1 MNNLS
6 KLPFF
11 IFFISLM
18 TLASC
23 SSDSGEIVV
32 TPPDKPD
39 VPIYDGREK
48 VYNLGSYANPEITG
62 TATFTENEDNS
73 ITIDLD
79 LSNTPAGEQLPAH
92 IHSGSAAED
101 GPILLTLGPVDG
113 STGKS
118 SITINSYDDG
128 TVVTYDTLITL
139 DGSINVH
146 LDEGE
151 LFWTVLAQ
159 GDIGVNELT
168 GMSKSYSLNEKMAPG
183 IQGTVTFY
191 ERLNGETLSVIQL
204 ENTPENGV
212 HPAHI
217 HNGNALEGGSI
228 AVTLN
233 PVDGTTGVST
243 TNIAQLDDGASIS
256 YDDLTDFSGHVNV
269 HLSVED
275 LATLVAQGDIGG
287 NELSGTEMMYML
299 GEKDVE
305 GISGMVHFYQR
316 NNGETLAMLE
326 LMNTPVNGVHPAHI
340 HNNSA
345 VEGGGIAVTFTPVDG
360 STGMSYTNIAS
371 LDDGTAISY
380 VELMNFDGYIN
391 VHLSAE
397 NLAVIVAQ
405 GDIGQNELTGM
416 SIMYDLGEKDAPN
429 IAGMVTFY
437 ERKSGEALAMLNL
450 MNTPAGGVHP
460 AHIHN
465 NSAAEGGGIA
475 FSFNPV
481 NGDSGMSF
489 THVAQLDDGSS
500 FGYANI
506 ETFDGYINVHLSPEN
521 LAVIV
526 AQGNIGTNLGDDGG
540 GEGETVSYAVGNSG
554 SSAYIF
560 TGGDLN
566 NASNPDFTF
575 KRGQTYIFNVNAP
588 GHPFLIKT
596 TASLGT
602 GDSYN
607 NGVTNNGASTDTLT
621 FTVPM
626 DAPDTLYYICEFHAS
641 MVGTINIV
649 D

>member
-1 MNNLS
+1 
-6 KLPFF
+6 
-11 IFFISLM
+11 
-18 TLASC
+18 
-23 SSDSGEIVV
+23 
-32 TPPDKPD
+32 
-39 VPIYDGREK
+39 
-48 VYNLGSYANPEITG
+48 
-62 TATFTENEDNS
+62 
-73 ITIDLD
+73 
-79 LSNTPAGEQLPAH
+79 
-92 IHSGSAAED
+92 
-101 GPILLTLGPVDG
+101 
-113 STGKS
+113 
-118 SITINSYDDG
+118 
-128 TVVTYDTLITL
+128 
-139 DGSINVH
+139 
-146 LDEGE
+146 
-151 LFWTVLAQ
+151 
-159 GDIGVNELT
+159 
-168 GMSKSYSLNEKMAPG
+168 
-183 IQGTVTFY
+183 
-191 ERLNGETLSVIQL
+191 
-204 ENTPENGV
+204 
-212 HPAHI
+212 
-217 HNGNALEGGSI
+217 
-228 AVTLN
+228 
-233 PVDGTTGVST
+233 
-243 TNIAQLDDGASIS
+243 
-256 YDDLTDFSGHVNV
+256 
-269 HLSVED
+269 
-275 LATLVAQGDIGG
+275 
-287 NELSGTEMMYML
+287 ML

-326 LMNTPVNGVHPAHI
+326 LMNTPANGVHPAHI

-380 VELMNFDGYIN
+380 AELMEFDGYIN

-397 NLAVIVAQ
+397 NLGVIVAQ

-416 SIMYDLGEKDAPN
+416 SIMYDLAEKDVPG
-429 IAGMVTFY
+429 ISGMVTFY

-450 MNTPAGGVHP
+450 MNTPVGGVHP

-481 NGDSGMSF
+481 NGDTGMSF

-500 FGYANI
+500 FGYDNI
-506 ETFDGYINVHLSPEN
+506 ENFDGCHNVLWRPVT
-521 LAVIV
+521 LATIV
-526 AQGNIGTNLGDDGG
+526 AQGNIGINLGDDGG
-540 GEGETVSYAVGNSG
+540 EEGEAVSYAVGNSG

-596 TASLGT
+596 TATLGT
-602 GDSYN
+602 GDTYN

-626 DAPDTLYYICEFHAS
+626 DAPDTLFYICEFHSS
-641 MVGTINIV
+641 MVGTINII